1 MESAPFDIVQGF
13 KAPKGIEEPTKAII
27 CKGEWATQNESEAQ
41 NDTRARQ
48 SYAVE
53 EVGHCRTSRRTWDEL
68 VPLN

>member
-13 KAPKGIEEPTKAII
+13 KAPKGIKEPTKAII

-53 EVGHCRTSRRTWDEL
+53 EVGHCRTSRRTWGEL